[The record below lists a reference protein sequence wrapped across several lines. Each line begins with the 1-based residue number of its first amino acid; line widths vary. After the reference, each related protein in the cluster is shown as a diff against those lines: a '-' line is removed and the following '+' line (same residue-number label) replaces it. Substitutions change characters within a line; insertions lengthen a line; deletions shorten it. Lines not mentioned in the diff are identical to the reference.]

1 MGKGKDIVVDVSRLE
16 KGMEIKDYRSLCE
29 LLGISMNSNRKQQF
43 DSIRRWIDIEKS
55 GYKGYVIK
63 EIYDHP
69 SPAKAKGR
77 KRKYVPITTEAP
89 YNFRKHGNSKYNEYG
104 KKILLKELVFCNG
117 ELICDRYELLYIL
130 NMCNKRYAENQ
141 YKITDIF
148 EYEEYIRYF
157 DYHYSCIMFGIL
169 QSILNS
175 LNIVNNLI
183 TTEETVVYCLENSIQ
198 YVLAE
203 QNEYKIFNELLNE
216 EMKAYGIKN
225 YKELYHY
232 EKSQFYNVRQCI
244 NSIKQR
250 LKEEL
255 GWDKYARKLKIILNP
270 DITDN
275 EIKMISEY
283 DIQECKK
290 KLNELI
296 IERFREYMI
305 KKGQEYYKYDPNNTG
320 TITIG
325 NEDYGVTRKAYERF
339 CSDLEELIN
348 KYIRI

>member
-1 MGKGKDIVVDVSRLE
+1 MGKGKDIVIDVSRLE

-43 DSIRRWIDIEKS
+43 DSIRKWIDIEKS

-69 SPAKAKGR
+69 SPAKTKGR
-77 KRKYVPITTEAP
+77 KRKYVPITTEVP
-89 YNFRKHGNSKYNEYG
+89 YNFRKNGNSKYNEYG
-104 KKILLKELVFCNG
+104 KKILLKELVSCNG
-117 ELICDRYELLYIL
+117 ELICDRHKLMHILY
-130 NMCNKRYAENQ
+130 MCNDNYLKDNFKAAN
-141 YKITDIF
+141 I
-148 EYEEYIRYF
+148 F
-157 DYHYSCIMFGIL
+157 DYSECLRFFDFYCTSIMFPIIHGMI
-169 QSILNS
+169 NS
-175 LNIVNNLI
+175 LSKINNLI
-183 TTEETVVYCLENSIQ
+183 FIEDAVVYCFEGEID
-198 YVLAE
+198 YKLA
-203 QNEYKIFNELLNE
+203 NATEYGIFNNIIDEEL
-216 EMKAYGIKN
+216 KQFGFSN
-225 YKELYHY
+225 YNQLYHC
-232 EKSQFYNVRQCI
+232 KSPNRFVIGCKI
-244 NSIKQR
+244 SIKQR

-290 KLNELI
+290 KLNELV

-305 KKGQEYYKYDPNNTG
+305 KKGQEYYKYDPNNIG

-325 NEDYGVTRKAYERF
+325 NENYGVTRKAYERF